1 MKASSFTSS
10 SARAWISAGAPIL
23 ALVLLCMAFGLMGL
37 WTFARTQ
44 DSEFAEHARQL
55 VESAAHAQQD
65 AVKNLALDYA
75 NWNEAYEHTTLRWD
89 QDWVASNYYSSIADA
104 VMVVRS
110 DGTVRHAW
118 VAEGLE
124 SEAAALTGAVVSA
137 VQRDLNL
144 GALLSAQGREGM
156 TTSTTA
162 AVGADLVLISIAP
175 ISPEAQTV
183 RTARNPDRPID
194 YVAILEHVT
203 RDDLGILGERL
214 HIDGLRFG
222 QLMQPGEQGVVV
234 VGESG
239 NQTSL
244 LIWRRQSPGATAFAR
259 NAVAIILVLCITGLM
274 ALLLAVRLVSSHMRS
289 EARLSLAVE
298 ASRVKSEFISTMSHE
313 LRTPLNAIVGY
324 AGLIQEEA
332 GDLGTAGEAIEEDAG
347 RVLSAAQHL
356 SRLINDV
363 LDQSRIDAGRLNVT
377 CEPVEAAAATAEV
390 EEALRP
396 LAQASGNRFSVIV
409 AADVGQAL
417 ADPLRL
423 HQCLVNLAANALKFT
438 RDGDVVISVRRVFDH
453 ASERVSFEV
462 SDTGIGISR
471 EELKL
476 LFKPF
481 SQANRAVTQ
490 KFGGTGLGLSIS
502 RKLARAM
509 GGDIVVDSE
518 LGKGSVFTLLLP
530 AAPLATP
537 TMSGRLEA
545 VARGGKRCSRS
556 VT

>member
-1 MKASSFTSS
+1 MKASGITSS
-10 SARAWISAGAPIL
+10 SARAWFSAGAPIL
-23 ALVLLCMAFGLMGL
+23 ALVLLCMALGLTGL
-37 WTFARTQ
+37 WAFARAQ
-44 DSEFAEHARQL
+44 DTDFAEHARQL
-55 VESAAHAQQD
+55 VQSAAHAQQE
-65 AVKNLALDYA
+65 ALENLTLDYA
-75 NWNEAYEHTTLRWD
+75 NWNEAYEHTTLQWD
-89 QDWVASNYYSSIADA
+89 EDWVASNYYSSIADA
-104 VMVVRS
+104 VMIVRS
-110 DGTVRHAW
+110 DGAVRHAW
-118 VAEGLE
+118 FAEGLE
-124 SEAAALTGAVVSA
+124 GEAAALSEALVAA

-144 GALLSAQGREGM
+144 GALLSASGHDGM
-156 TTSTTA
+156 TASTTA
-162 AVGADLVLISIAP
+162 SLGADLVLISIAP

-183 RTARNPDRPID
+183 RTTRDPDRPID

-203 RDDLGILGERL
+203 AEDLGMLGSRL
-214 HIDGLRFG
+214 HIDGLRFA
-222 QLMQPGEQGVVV
+222 QQTHSGEQGVAIT
-234 VGESG
+234 GASG
-239 NQTSL
+239 SQTGML
-244 LIWRRQSPGATAFAR
+244 VWRRQSPGATAFAR
-259 NAVAIILVLCITGLM
+259 NAAAIVLVLCITGWIS
-274 ALLLAVRLVSSHMRS
+274 LLLAVRLVSSHMRS
-289 EARLSLAVE
+289 EARLGLAVE

-332 GDLGTAGEAIEEDAG
+332 GDLGMAGEAIEEDAG

-438 RDGDVVISVRRVFDH
+438 CKGEVVISVRRVLDH

-509 GGDIVVDSE
+509 GGDILVDSE
-518 LGKGSVFTLLLP
+518 LGRGSVFTLLLP
-530 AAPLATP
+530 AAPVESP
-537 TMSGRLEA
+537 IMSGRLEA
-545 VARGGKRCSRS
+545 VA
-556 VT
+556 

>member
-1 MKASSFTSS
+1 M
-10 SARAWISAGAPIL
+10 
-23 ALVLLCMAFGLMGL
+23 
-37 WTFARTQ
+37 
-44 DSEFAEHARQL
+44 
-55 VESAAHAQQD
+55 
-65 AVKNLALDYA
+65 
-75 NWNEAYEHTTLRWD
+75 
-89 QDWVASNYYSSIADA
+89 
-104 VMVVRS
+104 
-110 DGTVRHAW
+110 
-118 VAEGLE
+118 
-124 SEAAALTGAVVSA
+124 
-137 VQRDLNL
+137 
-144 GALLSAQGREGM
+144 
-156 TTSTTA
+156 
-162 AVGADLVLISIAP
+162 
-175 ISPEAQTV
+175 
-183 RTARNPDRPID
+183 
-194 YVAILEHVT
+194 
-203 RDDLGILGERL
+203 
-214 HIDGLRFG
+214 
-222 QLMQPGEQGVVV
+222 VV

-239 NQTSL
+239 NQTGL

-545 VARGGKRCSRS
+545 VA
-556 VT
+556 